1 MVKIIITTFAL
12 FSTCIFAIEH
22 EFKGLIDTRLISVS
36 DDSTSYLE
44 GGYGKYNYSADTQLA
59 LAQFGMQYALKWET
73 NFALHVVGNLY
84 LDGINNG
91 LGLTEAFISY
101 KSLPNQ
107 NGWRIKSKA
116 GIFYP
121 NISLENIATAWS
133 TPYTLTSSSLNN
145 WVGEEL
151 RHSGVQ
157 LSLDKLGKFTKS
169 SHNFGFDLAL
179 FQNNDT
185 TGAML
190 SWHGWTVGNRQTLL
204 HEKLVVQPFAARE
217 KTLSAQAANSDPF
230 IELDNRWGT
239 HLTSSWKYHN
249 YLTVSGGIYDNNA
262 DASIVK
268 SGQYTWDT
276 NFEHLGIKYNFNK
289 HLQFLAQYMTGS
301 TFMQSPYGDKVVEND
316 FTNGFIMLRYLQN
329 KNQYTFRAEEFS
341 VTDFDSTVGDNNNE
355 YGKSITLSYR
365 YRLTKRSYIHTE
377 YNWINSSRPARWY
390 LKQDIDLIEQQLQL
404 AFRHYF

>member
-1 MVKIIITTFAL
+1 MVKIIISTFAL
-12 FSTCIFAIEH
+12 LSTSIFAIEH
-22 EFKGLIDTRLISVS
+22 EFKGLIDARLISVS
-36 DDSTSYLE
+36 DDNKSYLE
-44 GGYGKYNYSADTQLA
+44 GDYGKYNYSADTDLT
-59 LAQFGMQYALKWET
+59 LAQLGVQYALKWE
-73 NFALHVVGNLY
+73 NNLALHVVGNLY
-84 LDGINNG
+84 LDGVNNG

-107 NGWRIKSKA
+107 NGWRIKSKT

-157 LSLDKLGKFTKS
+157 LSLDKLGKFSKS
-169 SHNFGFDLAL
+169 SHNFSFDLAL

-190 SWHGWTVGNRQTLL
+190 SWHGWTIGNRQTLL
-204 HEKLVVQPFAARE
+204 HEKLVVQPFSARE
-217 KTLSAQAANSDPF
+217 ETLSAQADNSDPF
-230 IELDNRWGT
+230 IELDNRWGA
-239 HLTSSWKYHN
+239 HFTSSWKYHN

-276 NFEHLGIKYNFNK
+276 KFKHIGIKYNFNK
-289 HLQFLAQYMTGS
+289 RIQLISQYMAGS

-316 FTNGFIMLRYLQN
+316 FSNGFIMLRYLQN
-329 KNQYTFRAEEFS
+329 KNQYALRAEEFS

-365 YRLTKRSYIHTE
+365 YRLSKRSYIHTE

-390 LKQDIDLIEQQLQL
+390 LKQDIDLIEQQVQL

>member
-1 MVKIIITTFAL
+1 MVKIIISTFAL
-12 FSTCIFAIEH
+12 LSTSIFAIEH
-22 EFKGLIDTRLISVS
+22 EFKGLIDARLISVS
-36 DDSTSYLE
+36 DDNKSYLE
-44 GGYGKYNYSADTQLA
+44 GDYGKYNYSADTDLT
-59 LAQFGMQYALKWET
+59 LAQLGVQYALKWE
-73 NFALHVVGNLY
+73 NNLALHVVGNLY
-84 LDGINNG
+84 LDGVNNG

-107 NGWRIKSKA
+107 NGWRIKSKT

-157 LSLDKLGKFTKS
+157 LSLDKLGKFSKS
-169 SHNFGFDLAL
+169 SHNFSFDLAL

-190 SWHGWTVGNRQTLL
+190 SWHGWTIGNRQTLL

-217 KTLSAQAANSDPF
+217 ETLSAQADNSDPF
-230 IELDNRWGT
+230 IELDNRWGA
-239 HLTSSWKYHN
+239 HFTSSWKYHN

-276 NFEHLGIKYNFNK
+276 KFKHIGIKYNFNK
-289 HLQFLAQYMTGS
+289 RIQLISQYMAGS

-316 FTNGFIMLRYLQN
+316 FSNGFIMLRYLQN
-329 KNQYTFRAEEFS
+329 KNQYALRAEEFS

-365 YRLTKRSYIHTE
+365 YRLSKRSFIHTE

-390 LKQDIDLIEQQLQL
+390 LKQDIDLIEQQVQL

>member
-1 MVKIIITTFAL
+1 MVKIIISTFAL
-12 FSTCIFAIEH
+12 LSTSIFAIEH
-22 EFKGLIDTRLISVS
+22 EFKGLIDARLISVS
-36 DDSTSYLE
+36 DDNKSYLE
-44 GGYGKYNYSADTQLA
+44 GDYGKYNYSADTDLT
-59 LAQFGMQYALKWET
+59 LAQLGVQYALKWE
-73 NFALHVVGNLY
+73 NNLALHVVGNLY
-84 LDGINNG
+84 LDGVNNG
-91 LGLTEAFISY
+91 LGLTEVFISY

-107 NGWRIKSKA
+107 NGWRIKSKT

-157 LSLDKLGKFTKS
+157 LSLDKLGKFSKS
-169 SHNFGFDLAL
+169 SHNFSFDLAL

-190 SWHGWTVGNRQTLL
+190 SWHGWTIGNRQTLL

-217 KTLSAQAANSDPF
+217 ETLSAQADNSDPF
-230 IELDNRWGT
+230 IELDNRWGA
-239 HLTSSWKYHN
+239 HFTSSWKYHN

-276 NFEHLGIKYNFNK
+276 KFKHIGIKYNFNK
-289 HLQFLAQYMTGS
+289 RIQLISQYMAGS

-316 FTNGFIMLRYLQN
+316 FSNGFIMLRYLQN
-329 KNQYTFRAEEFS
+329 KNQYALRAEEFS

-365 YRLTKRSYIHTE
+365 YRLSKRSFIHTE

-390 LKQDIDLIEQQLQL
+390 LKQDIDLIEQQVQL

>member
-1 MVKIIITTFAL
+1 MVKIIISTFAL
-12 FSTCIFAIEH
+12 LSVNAFAIEH
-22 EFKGLIDTRLISVS
+22 EFKGLIDARLVSVS
-36 DDSTSYLE
+36 DESTSYIE
-44 GGYGKYNYSADTQLA
+44 GGYGKYNNSADTQLT
-59 LAQFGMQYALKWET
+59 LSQLGLQYTAKWE
-73 NFALHVVGNLY
+73 NNINVHVVANAY

-91 LGLTEAFISY
+91 IGLTEAFISY

-107 NGWRIKSKA
+107 TGWRIKSKA

-151 RHSGVQ
+151 RHTGIQ
-157 LSLDKLGKFTKS
+157 LSVDKLGKFTKS
-169 SHNFGFDLAL
+169 SHNFSFDFAL

-190 SWHGWTVGNRQTLL
+190 SWHGWTIGNRQTLL

-217 KTLSAQAANSDPF
+217 STLSAQAANSDPF
-230 IELDNRWGT
+230 IELDNRWGA
-239 HLTSSWKYHN
+239 HLTSSWKYRN
-249 YLTVSGGIYDNNA
+249 YLIVSAGIYDNNA

-276 NFEHLGIKYNFNK
+276 KFEHLGIKYNFNK
-289 HLQFLAQYMTGS
+289 QIQFLAQYMTGS

-316 FTNGFIMLRYLQN
+316 FNNGFIMFRYLQN
-329 KNQYTFRAEEFS
+329 KNQYALRFEEFA
-341 VTDFDSTVGDNNNE
+341 VKDFDATVGDNNNE

-365 YRLTKRSYIHTE
+365 YKLNKRSFIHSE
-377 YNWINSSRPARWY
+377 YNWVNSSKPARWY
-390 LKQDIDLIEQQLQL
+390 IKQDIDLIENQLQL